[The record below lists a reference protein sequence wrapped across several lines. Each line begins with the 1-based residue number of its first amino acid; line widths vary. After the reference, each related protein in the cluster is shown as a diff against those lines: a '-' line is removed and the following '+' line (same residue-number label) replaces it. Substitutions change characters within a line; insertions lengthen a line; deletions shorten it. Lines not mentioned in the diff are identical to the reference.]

1 LNAGSFKS
9 LRHLKEF
16 GGINMLKI
24 YGVYRSRATRNIW
37 LCGEMGIPFESVPVV
52 QANRLA
58 DPLAPD
64 APLNTKSPAFVA
76 INPAAAIPA
85 IEDDGLVLAESLAI
99 NLYLARK
106 HGGPL
111 APASLAEEGLMAQW
125 TLWAATMVEPHSINI
140 LYHRV
145 AKPLAER
152 DPKIVDDA
160 IAALRGPMALLDAA
174 LAKSGFVVGGRF
186 TVADINVAEVARY
199 AMAAPELF
207 EAAPNVKAWLAACHA
222 RPAFKAMM
230 AKRELEPA

>member
-1 LNAGSFKS
+1 
-9 LRHLKEF
+9 
-16 GGINMLKI
+16 MLKI

-37 LCGEMGIPFESVPVV
+37 LCGEMGVPFESVPVI

-58 DPLAPD
+58 DPLAPG
-64 APLNTKSPAFVA
+64 APINTKSPAFLAV
-76 INPAAAIPA
+76 NPAGAIPA
-85 IEDDGLVLAESLAI
+85 IDDDGLVLAESLAI

-111 APASLAEEGLMAQW
+111 APASVAEEGLMAQW
-125 TLWAATMVEPHSINI
+125 TLWAGTMVEPHSINI

-145 AKPLAER
+145 AKPVAER
-152 DPKIVDDA
+152 DPKIVDAA
-160 IAALRGPMALLDAA
+160 IAALRGPVAMLDAA
-174 LAKSGFVVGGRF
+174 LANTGFVVGGRF
-186 TVADINVAEVARY
+186 TVADINVAEVLRY

-207 EAAPNVKAWLAACHA
+207 EGMSNVKAWLAACHA

>member
-1 LNAGSFKS
+1 
-9 LRHLKEF
+9 
-16 GGINMLKI
+16 MLKI

-37 LCGEMGIPFESVPVV
+37 LCGELGVPFESVPVV
-52 QANRLA
+52 QANRLS
-58 DPLAPD
+58 DPLAAG

-76 INPAAAIPA
+76 INPAGAIPA

-125 TLWAATMVEPHSINI
+125 TLWAGTMVEPHSIAI

-145 AKPLAER
+145 AKPVAER
-152 DPKIVDDA
+152 DPKIVDAA
-160 IAALRGPMALLDAA
+160 IEALRGPVALLDAA
-174 LAKSGFVVGGRF
+174 LAKTGFVVGGRF
-186 TVADINVAEVARY
+186 TVADINVAEVLRY

-207 EAAPNVKAWLAACHA
+207 ASASNVKAWLAACHA
-222 RPAFKAMM
+222 RPAYKAMM
-230 AKRELEPA
+230 AKRDLEPV

>member
-1 LNAGSFKS
+1 
-9 LRHLKEF
+9 
-16 GGINMLKI
+16 MLKI

-37 LCGEMGIPFESVPVV
+37 LCGEMGVPFESVPVI

-58 DPLAPD
+58 DPLAPG
-64 APLNTKSPAFVA
+64 APINTKSPAFLAV
-76 INPAAAIPA
+76 NPAGAIPA
-85 IEDDGLVLAESLAI
+85 IDDDGLVLAESLAI

-111 APASLAEEGLMAQW
+111 APASVAEEGLMAQW
-125 TLWAATMVEPHSINI
+125 TLWAGTMVEPHSINI

-145 AKPLAER
+145 AKPVAER
-152 DPKIVDDA
+152 DPKIVDAA
-160 IAALRGPMALLDAA
+160 IAALRGPVAMLDAA
-174 LAKSGFVVGGRF
+174 LANTGFVVGGRF
-186 TVADINVAEVARY
+186 TVADINVAEVLRY

-207 EAAPNVKAWLAACHA
+207 DGAHNVKAWLAACHA